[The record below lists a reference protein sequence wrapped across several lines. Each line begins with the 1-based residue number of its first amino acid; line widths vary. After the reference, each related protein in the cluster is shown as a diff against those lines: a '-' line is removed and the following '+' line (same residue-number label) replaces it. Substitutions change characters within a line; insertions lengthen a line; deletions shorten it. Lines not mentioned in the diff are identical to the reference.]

1 MRFLEPDDYL
11 TMSGKTSTH
20 KESTKRAN
28 MKFESASVLEEL
40 RTKLR
45 PASVAQVGGFRP
57 SEDPMTSW
65 FLKGVS
71 LADEGLPTWKGKPMF
86 PLLQIRVDELPV
98 IPDQLKGI
106 ALLVL
111 FHNLEQHPFDE
122 PHGEGWLIREYAT
135 LEGLQLLPELDTP
148 YRAFPVQWLSVID
161 DAPGWE
167 DAWDIIDLSCVNDD
181 EQACDSFFE
190 DFNCYRGTK
199 VGGFPAEIQH
209 GVGIDDFVFQ
219 VGSEEKVNWMWADN
233 GISYFHRSS
242 EGGWRF
248 SCQFY

>member
-1 MRFLEPDDYL
+1 MRL
-11 TMSGKTSTH
+11 
-20 KESTKRAN
+20 
-28 MKFESASVLEEL
+28 ESASVLEEL
-40 RTKLR
+40 RTRLR

-57 SEDPMTSW
+57 PEDPTTSW

-71 LADEGLPTWKGKPMF
+71 RADEGLPTWKGKPMF
-86 PLLQIRVDELPV
+86 PLLQIRVDELPI

-111 FHNLEQHPFDE
+111 FHNVEQHPFDE
-122 PHGEGWLIREYAT
+122 PHGEGWLIREYAS
-135 LEGLQLLPELDTP
+135 LEGLQPLPELDTP
-148 YRAFPVQWLSVID
+148 YRPFPVHWLSVID

-181 EQACDSFFE
+181 EQASDSFFE
-190 DFNCYRGTK
+190 DFNRYRGTK
-199 VGGFPAEIQH
+199 VGGFPTEIQH
-209 GVGIDDFVFQ
+209 GVGIEEFVFQ

-233 GISYFHRSS
+233 GIGYFHRSS
-242 EGGWRF
+242 EGEWRF

>member
-11 TMSGKTSTH
+11 TMSGKTSTQ

-181 EQACDSFFE
+181 EQACDSFLRTLIATGE
-190 DFNCYRGTK
+190 PRSGDFRLRYNTVWESTILFFRLGRK
-199 VGGFPAEIQH
+199 
-209 GVGIDDFVFQ
+209 
-219 VGSEEKVNWMWADN
+219 KK
-233 GISYFHRSS
+233 
-242 EGGWRF
+242 
-248 SCQFY
+248 